1 MVKRYGVK
9 TEENEVQHMKFG
21 YIRVSTRKQARDGNS
36 LEAQREALT
45 AAGAEKIYTDTFT
58 GTRMERPEWD
68 KLRAQLRRGDVL
80 IVTRLDRLAR
90 SVSQASGL
98 ITEMIDEGI
107 TINVLNLGVL
117 SNDSV
122 NTLLRNVLLSF
133 AQFERDMI
141 VQRTQEGKAVARATD
156 PNFREGRPPK
166 FDTEQLDHAMELLE
180 NHSYAQVV
188 KLTGI
193 SKSTLIRERK
203 RRKIQSI
210 CQVV

>member
-9 TEENEVQHMKFG
+9 TEENEVQYMKFG

-45 AAGAEKIYTDTFT
+45 AAGAEKIYTDAFT
-58 GTRMERPEWD
+58 GTKMERPEWD

-156 PNFREGRPPK
+156 PDFREGRPPK

-180 NHSYAQVV
+180 NHSYAQTA

>member
-45 AAGAEKIYTDTFT
+45 AAGAEKIYTDAFT
-58 GTRMERPEWD
+58 GTKMERPEWD

-98 ITEMIDEGI
+98 ITDMIDEGI
-107 TINVLNLGVL
+107 TIHVLNLGVL

-156 PNFREGRPPK
+156 PDFREGRPPK
-166 FDTEQLDHAMELLE
+166 FDTEQLDHAMALLDD
-180 NHSYAQVV
+180 HSYAQVV

>member
-45 AAGAEKIYTDTFT
+45 AAGAEKIYTDAFT

-68 KLRAQLRRGDVL
+68 KLRAHLRRGDVL

-98 ITEMIDEGI
+98 ITDMIDEGV

-156 PNFREGRPPK
+156 PDFREGRPPK

-180 NHSYAQVV
+180 NHSYTQVV

-193 SKSTLIRERK
+193 SKSTLIREKK
-203 RRKIQSI
+203 RRQA
-210 CQVV
+210 

>member
-45 AAGAEKIYTDTFT
+45 AAGAEKIYTDAFT

-98 ITEMIDEGI
+98 ITDMIDEGI
-107 TINVLNLGVL
+107 TIHVLNLGVL

-156 PNFREGRPPK
+156 PDFREGRPPK

-180 NHSYAQVV
+180 NQAYTQVV

-203 RRKIQSI
+203 RRKNF
-210 CQVV
+210 

>member
-80 IVTRLDRLAR
+80 IVTKLDRLAR

-98 ITEMIDEGI
+98 ITDMIDEGV
-107 TINVLNLGVL
+107 TIHVLNLGVL

>member
-1 MVKRYGVK
+1 M
-9 TEENEVQHMKFG
+9 
-21 YIRVSTRKQARDGNS
+21 
-36 LEAQREALT
+36 
-45 AAGAEKIYTDTFT
+45 
-58 GTRMERPEWD
+58 
-68 KLRAQLRRGDVL
+68 
-80 IVTRLDRLAR
+80 
-90 SVSQASGL
+90 
-98 ITEMIDEGI
+98 
-107 TINVLNLGVL
+107 
-117 SNDSV
+117 
-122 NTLLRNVLLSF
+122 LLSF

-166 FDTEQLDHAMELLE
+166 FDTEQLDHAMALLE
-180 NHSYAQVV
+180 DHSYAQVV

>member
-1 MVKRYGVK
+1 MVKSYGVK

-45 AAGAEKIYTDTFT
+45 AAGAEKIYTDAFT
-58 GTRMERPEWD
+58 GTKIERPEFD
-68 KLRAQLRRGDVL
+68 RLRAQLRRGDVL

-98 ITEMIDEGI
+98 ITDMIDEGI

-156 PNFREGRPPK
+156 PDFREGRPPK
-166 FDTEQLDHAMELLE
+166 FDAEQLDHAMELLE
-180 NHSYAQVV
+180 NHSYTQVV

-203 RRKIQSI
+203 RRKNF
-210 CQVV
+210 

>member
-45 AAGAEKIYTDTFT
+45 AAGAEKIYTDAFT

-107 TINVLNLGVL
+107 TINVLNLGIL

-180 NHSYAQVV
+180 NHSYTQVV

-203 RRKIQSI
+203 RRKNF
-210 CQVV
+210 

>member
-45 AAGAEKIYTDTFT
+45 AAGAEKIYTDAFT

-68 KLRAQLRRGDVL
+68 KLRAHLRRGDVL
-80 IVTRLDRLAR
+80 IVTKLDRLAR

-107 TINVLNLGVL
+107 TINVLNLGIL

-166 FDTEQLDHAMELLE
+166 FDAEQLDHAMELLE
-180 NHSYAQVV
+180 NHSYAQTA